1 MVVAGAAAGG
11 WAVRR
16 ASHQDRPLVA
26 VTGAL
31 AALLLGTVV
40 ALAASRRRTVR
51 RLRAEAAE
59 LQDDTARTVAL
70 HAEATRQAAAELDA
84 ARRTVRETEARRRA
98 WAETEAALRAALH
111 TETARAAALEDEAAR
126 MAEVTIPLAV
136 ERMREGGSTSTV
148 LAQLPRPVGEVHQR
162 LLELTVR
169 ELGTSERAK
178 AAGMAA
184 CASAAARVQAL
195 TTTMLADLREMEQR
209 HDESV
214 LDDLLRLD
222 HCAAQTGRLAD
233 SVAVLSGSRSGR
245 RWTRPIAMESVL
257 RGAMGRIHA
266 YRRVRLHTTG
276 GAAVAGHAAEGVMHV
291 LAELMD
297 NACNFSPPS
306 EEVHVYVQESHSGVV
321 VTVEDAGLSMP
332 AGDLARIE
340 RLVSGDPAEA
350 ANDLLPGLSGTRIGL
365 TVVGR
370 LARKHGLR
378 ISFRP
383 SSRGGTGVVVLIPS
397 RIVTRTAESYGP
409 ASYGTPVVGGRYDT
423 QTGPGEGQLGRGGG
437 YGGAQGSTGAPGADI
452 GAGYDGFPEPGRP
465 EEIGHAG
472 PAERGSAGGPGSGV
486 RPRTGPDAGAGTVGD
501 PGAAP
506 GPASAVHMPLPRRT
520 RGRGMPDTAPGYDSP
535 PWTPEREAPPG
546 GADAGARFGAFRDA
560 ATGRDRGTADSE
572 GEGGQ

>member
-1 MVVAGAAAGG
+1 MVAAGAAGA

-16 ASHQDRPLVA
+16 ADAQDRPLVA
-26 VTGAL
+26 ATAAL
-31 AALLLGTVV
+31 AALLLGTAV

-59 LQDDTARTVAL
+59 LREDTARSVAL
-70 HAEATRQAAAELDA
+70 HAEATRQAAAELESSRRSLRDA
-84 ARRTVRETEARRRA
+84 EARRRA
-98 WAETEAALRAALH
+98 WAETEASLRGALR
-111 TETARAAALEDEAAR
+111 TQTARAAALEEEAVR
-126 MAEVTIPLAV
+126 LAEVTIPLAV
-136 ERMREGGSTSTV
+136 EQLREGGSTGTV
-148 LAQLPRPVGEVHQR
+148 LAALPRPEGRTHQR
-162 LLELTVR
+162 LLEVAVR
-169 ELGTSERAK
+169 ELGAGERAR

-222 HCAAQTGRLAD
+222 HYAAQTGRLAD

-266 YRRVRLHTTG
+266 YRRVRLHTTT

-321 VTVEDAGLSMP
+321 VTVEDAGLAMP

-340 RLVSGDPAEA
+340 GLVSGDPAEA
-350 ANDLLPGLSGTRIGL
+350 AGDLLPGLSGTRIGL

-397 RIVTRTAESYGP
+397 RIVTRATEAYGP
-409 ASYGTPVVGGRYDT
+409 GLEPAAGPGPGRGYEPAPGTSYGTAVAGGRYGDR
-423 QTGPGEGQLGRGGG
+423 TG
-437 YGGAQGSTGAPGADI
+437 TDV
-452 GAGYDGFPEPGRP
+452 GAGHDGFPEPARP
-465 EEIGHAG
+465 EEIGHTGPHTAPDGRGAPAG
-472 PAERGSAGGPGSGV
+472 PDGGVRPV
-486 RPRTGPDAGAGTVGD
+486 RPRTAAGPEGGATG
-501 PGAAP
+501 
-506 GPASAVHMPLPRRT
+506 GPADPVHVPLPRRT
-520 RGRGMPDTAPGYDSP
+520 RGRGMPEPAPGYDSS
-535 PWTPEREAPPG
+535 PWPTAGPAPAT

-560 ATGRDRGTADSE
+560 ATGRDRGSADSE
-572 GEGGQ
+572 GEGDQ

>member
-1 MVVAGAAAGG
+1 MTVAAAVACAAAVRRVSGHQDRLLVAAAGG
-11 WAVRR
+11 
-16 ASHQDRPLVA
+16 
-26 VTGAL
+26 L
-31 AALLLGTVV
+31 AAVLLGTVA
-40 ALAASRRRTVR
+40 ALAASRRRALRQVR
-51 RLRAEAAE
+51 SEAAE
-59 LQDDTARTVAL
+59 LREDTARTLAL

-84 ARRTVRETEARRRA
+84 ARRSAREAEVRRRA
-98 WAETEAALRAALH
+98 WAETETSLRAALRAQ
-111 TETARAAALEDEAAR
+111 TARAAELEDEAAQL
-126 MAEVTIPLAV
+126 AEATIPLAV
-136 ERMREGGSTSTV
+136 ERMREGESTGTV
-148 LAQLPRPVGEVHQR
+148 LAELPRPAGQVLR
-162 LLELTVR
+162 KLLDVTVR
-169 ELGTSERAK
+169 ELGSSERNR

-195 TTTMLADLREMEQR
+195 TTTMLADLRELEQR

-321 VTVEDAGLSMP
+321 VTIEDAGHAMP
-332 AGDLARIE
+332 EADLTRAE
-340 RLVSGDPAEA
+340 RLVAGDPSEA
-350 ANDLLPGLSGTRIGL
+350 AADLLPGLSGTRIGL

-383 SSRGGTGVVVLIPS
+383 SSRGGTGVVVLIPPKL
-397 RIVTRTAESYGP
+397 VTRAAVEYAPGSYTTPP
-409 ASYGTPVVGGRYDT
+409 AVGGRYAGPADT
-423 QTGPGEGQLGRGGG
+423 
-437 YGGAQGSTGAPGADI
+437 
-452 GAGYDGFPEPGRP
+452 GAGYDGFPEPARP

-472 PAERGSAGGPGSGV
+472 PADTGPGHGPGSGV
-486 RPRTGPDAGAGTVGD
+486 RPRTAGPGTTPGDPASPGAGTPV
-501 PGAAP
+501 P
-506 GPASAVHMPLPRRT
+506 VPLPRRT
-520 RGRGMPDTAPGYDSP
+520 RGRGIPDTLSGYDPSP
-535 PWTPEREAPPG
+535 GAPAREVPPG
-546 GADAGARFGAFRDA
+546 GADAGDRFGAFRDA
-560 ATGRDRGTADSE
+560 ATGRDRGSADSE
-572 GEGGQ
+572 GEGGR